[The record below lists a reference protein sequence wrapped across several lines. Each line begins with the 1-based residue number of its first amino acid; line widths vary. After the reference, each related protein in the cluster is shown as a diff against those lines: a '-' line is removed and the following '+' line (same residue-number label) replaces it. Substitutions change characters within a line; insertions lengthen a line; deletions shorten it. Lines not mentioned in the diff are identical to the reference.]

1 LCQKLVVL
9 VLVVLLSF
17 NIYLNIC
24 LIKSIL
30 QFIILGTYAYQELVK
45 IICHPEFKA
54 DQVPYSVTTLKKIS
68 KGLPL
73 LPFTGT
79 YIPINL
85 KNIPSSSL
93 SLKEAYTFS
102 IKSHIHRIINNQV
115 LMSKMY
121 FGPGV
126 EKETRTEIWHGDL
139 WKESLLFG
147 ETSIIL
153 NNSE

>member
-1 LCQKLVVL
+1 MCQKLL
-9 VLVVLLSF
+9 VLVVVVVVVVLLF
-17 NIYLNIC
+17 TTNIYLNTIC

-45 IICHPEFKA
+45 IIRHPEFKA

-85 KNIPSSSL
+85 KNIPLSSL
-93 SLKEAYTFS
+93 LLKEAYTFS
-102 IKSHIHRIINNQV
+102 IKNHIHRIINNQV

-126 EKETRTEIWHGDL
+126 EKG
-139 WKESLLFG
+139 KK
-147 ETSIIL
+147 
-153 NNSE
+153 N